1 MLRTGF
7 RPHTFT
13 TAQPRISMI
22 QRLQDQFPALCR
34 LSLGGTA
41 IVSWYYGT
49 NDPHAGLYTVGR
61 YTDGATLLWAM
72 ALIGSVLVLDVML
85 NDWTPNR
92 ITIGA
97 RTFKLAWRRTFKYR
111 HYLLA
116 SLAFCYAAQPFVAER
131 SGHSVS
137 LLLFFYWHAFLNIAV
152 AFLDAKL
159 RSRGPGWQRACS

>member
-1 MLRTGF
+1 MLRTGV
-7 RPHTFT
+7 
-13 TAQPRISMI
+13 QPDNVSTSQPGKSMI
-22 QRLQDQFPALCR
+22 QRLQDQFPALFR
-34 LSLGGTA
+34 LGLGGTA

-49 NDPHAGLYTVGR
+49 HDPHAGLYTVGL
-61 YTDGATLLWAM
+61 YADGAALLWAM
-72 ALIGSVLVLDVML
+72 AIIGTVLALDVLL
-85 NDWTPNR
+85 NDWTPDR
-92 ITIGA
+92 IRIGHHTV
-97 RTFKLAWRRTFKYR
+97 RLSWPRTFKYR